1 MVNELIAF
9 QPAILS
15 KYWYRVENVPLSI
28 NSSKLSFSPNQSPFF
43 RTIISCWKMWAS
55 ILHNIFGSS
64 ESQINFSWCNDG
76 NSRFRAL
83 LLITVN
89 SNIWAYFRRA
99 TTNQR
104 RTYIYIYRKCA
115 SSGISNLSRCIILTM
130 EFFRILMVYLYFFTL
145 LPLHAHAHAHVHA
158 HCSNTVYSIRSHHLR

>member
-1 MVNELIAF
+1 MVLHFFSDWLHFWPILPIFGTFLCCFSIETFSEVYVPYFHGNKLEKNIRTWWKKMVNELIAF

-15 KYWYRVENVPLSI
+15 KYWYRVENVPFSI

-83 LLITVN
+83 LHITVN

-104 RTYIYIYRKCA
+104 RTYIYI
-115 SSGISNLSRCIILTM
+115 
-130 EFFRILMVYLYFFTL
+130 
-145 LPLHAHAHAHVHA
+145 
-158 HCSNTVYSIRSHHLR
+158 